1 MMLYVPD
8 SANMRITLK
17 DLDIQPSFPKMNG
30 SSHATDT
37 RANDAD
43 GLDVEA
49 LISHCS
55 GHFLVSC
62 ILYRCNRESSNKR
75 KRKLSRRAPKKTNAN
90 KDTAMQTGY
99 QVNGNG
105 QFMQL

>member
-8 SANMRITLK
+8 STDMRIPLK
-17 DLDIQPSFPKMNG
+17 DLNIQPSFPKMNG

-43 GLDVEA
+43 GLDIEA

-55 GHFLVSC
+55 EHSLQSSN
-62 ILYRCNRESSNKR
+62 ILYRCNRKSSNKR
-75 KRKLSRRAPKKTNAN
+75 EW
-90 KDTAMQTGY
+90 
-99 QVNGNG
+99 
-105 QFMQL
+105 